1 MAAGSLDPETLER
14 IATLA
19 VHRELTGAAC
29 RAQLLAHLPARFV
42 ETIEAVAD
50 PVEQLRADVTHL
62 NEHPRLPDHHQPPL
76 ATWLQNAYLLTTP
89 GEAAREFRR
98 LRDRLVGPARQQEI
112 LRSLTRIKKITVSD
126 AIRIGEER
134 VQPPRAGDI
143 FGGRFS
149 LEKRLGEG
157 AVAEVWRARDLAA
170 AAPVAVKVLKPRWAE
185 DPERRARF
193 FAAARQMAAFAHPH
207 IVPVIIPEG
216 EDGGRFYCVL
226 EYLDAGDLEQAL
238 GEERIRMSTGL
249 RALLKVSS
257 GVAALHAASV
267 VHLDIKPQN
276 ILLGTDGRV
285 MLGDFD
291 RVRLTAAAGGG
302 QTETV
307 DSVFYLAPE
316 TFDER
321 RRPGPT
327 ADVFSLGMTA
337 LFVLHGDKLPAWIV
351 RRPAALLRR
360 IDCPDPVRRVIARA
374 IALEPAERFG
384 DVETFAVELE
394 SALGRPSGA
403 LPSIAPLIS
412 RGPHSIA
419 PPGAATPPGEGPM
432 PRVAPP
438 PRAPARPSRSMR
450 AISGPPPPREALE
463 TGERSAPLS
472 LSDLYDSSNRGML
485 APPPPLGVGIY
496 DSGELPALTTPPPV
510 VAPPSRGSLPPPSIP
525 PPSLPPPGLDLPPAR
540 TGELEL
546 DESVES
552 ALDVLDRAA
561 AAAALAE
568 EVESESRAARR
579 GRASWA
585 ARSGVDLAR
594 GDQSVDDAFSA
605 GSEGGEGEAGID
617 EPSAAT
623 DADAG
628 AETGQGAAEVAD
640 AGSEVEVDRADDG
653 ASDDLNDDPSDALD
667 PPPPAEAPPEAPPEA
682 PARWSERRPDA
693 SMPGRAL
700 AESALLRPPARGR
713 GSDPEVAPAEGHPAE
728 PAPPTGAL
736 PRDLSAADSL
746 DRVAEYFTERLTG
759 ARAAES
765 ERAPPHVAPSRAD
778 APTRPVTYVRPM
790 VPRRSPPLARI
801 DEAPVQAPPTPPDAP
816 PPPPPVEADD
826 AVEEIVPSQP
836 LRRATLD
843 DPLTAPGAP
852 LDPPPPPLDPRAPDR
867 RGALWMLASVGG
879 AAATWLLLD
888 AWRARN
894 TPGDGRRPI
903 GSSTPPDAGAVG
915 SAAGPDAAPD
925 AARPDAARPDAQPDA
940 ALPDAAPDAAPP
952 DAQPDAAPPD
962 ARPDAAPRRRRRRRR
977 PRRGT
982 RRETP
987 RPTPKQPLKQRP
999 KRPPTPPPGPDAPI
1013 IEIPDEF
1020 K

>member
-1 MAAGSLDPETLER
+1 MAAGSLDPETLEE

-19 VHRELTGAAC
+19 VQRELPRGAC
-29 RAQLLAHLPARFV
+29 RAQLLAHLPPRFV

-50 PVEQLRADVTHL
+50 PVAQLRADLAHL
-62 NEHPRLPDHHQPPL
+62 NDHPRLPDHHQPPL

-126 AIRIGEER
+126 AIRIGADPDR
-134 VQPPRAGDI
+134 VVPPQAGDI

-170 AAPVAVKVLKPRWAE
+170 AAPVAVKILKPRWAE

-216 EDGGRFYCVL
+216 EDAGRFYCVL

-238 GEERIRMSTGL
+238 REERIRTSTGL

-257 GVAALHAASV
+257 GVAALHASSV

-291 RVRLTAAAGGG
+291 RVRLTAAGGGG

-337 LFVLHGDKLPAWIV
+337 LYVLHGDKLPAWIV

-374 IALEPAERFG
+374 IALEPVERYG

-403 LPSIAPLIS
+403 LPSIAPLLS
-412 RGPHSIA
+412 GGPRSIA
-419 PPGAATPPGEGPM
+419 PPGASPPGDGPM
-432 PRVAPP
+432 ARPAPP
-438 PRAPARPSRSMR
+438 PRAPSRPSRSMR
-450 AISGPPPPREALE
+450 AISGPPPREIFE
-463 TGERSAPLS
+463 TGERPALSTPLT
-472 LSDLYDSSNRGML
+472 LTELYDSGARGML
-485 APPPPLGVGIY
+485 APPPPLAAGLY
-496 DSGELPALTTPPPV
+496 DASDPPPEGPVLTTPPPV
-510 VAPPSRGSLPPPSIP
+510 VAPPSRGSLPAPSIP
-525 PPSLPPPGLDLPPAR
+525 PPSLPPPALELPPAR

-568 EVESESRAARR
+568 EVESEARAARR
-579 GRASWA
+579 ERSGWGAAPAAGFEA
-585 ARSGVDLAR
+585 ARDSMGDESASGLSVSEGSADASGSD
-594 GDQSVDDAFSA
+594 GDDAPVDDADD
-605 GSEGGEGEAGID
+605 G
-617 EPSAAT
+617 P
-623 DADAG
+623 ADAEDDS
-628 AETGQGAAEVAD
+628 APSSVQD
-640 AGSEVEVDRADDG
+640 DDG
-653 ASDDLNDDPSDALD
+653 PSPQPARRDSALD
-667 PPPPAEAPPEAPPEA
+667 
-682 PARWSERRPDA
+682 S

-700 AESALLRPPARGR
+700 AESALLRPPPPRDRAT
-713 GSDPEVAPAEGHPAE
+713 APDAAPVAE
-728 PAPPTGAL
+728 PDAEPDQDAEPDSESGAL
-736 PRDLSAADSL
+736 PSDLSAADSL
-746 DRVAEYFTERLTG
+746 DRVAEYFTERLAG
-759 ARAAES
+759 ARADES
-765 ERAPPHVAPSRAD
+765 ALKRLPGQVAPSRAD

-790 VPRRSPPLARI
+790 VPRRPPERLETPPENTA
-801 DEAPVQAPPTPPDAP
+801 PTPAAPDPTDDAFGFDLDAALEGVARSRPIERDTLDDPPIARGTPIDAP
-816 PPPPPVEADD
+816 PP
-826 AVEEIVPSQP
+826 
-836 LRRATLD
+836 R
-843 DPLTAPGAP
+843 
-852 LDPPPPPLDPRAPDR
+852 LDPASPDR
-867 RGALWMLASVGG
+867 RGALWMIASIGG

-888 AWRARN
+888 AWRART
-894 TPGDGRRPI
+894 TPGDGRRPV
-903 GSSTPPDAGAVG
+903 GTSTPAAPVAAPARDAGLPDA
-915 SAAGPDAAPD
+915 AAPD
-925 AARPDAARPDAQPDA
+925 AATPDAAAPDA
-940 ALPDAAPDAAPP
+940 APAIDAAPDSAPDAAAPDAAPDAAPAP
-952 DAQPDAAPPD
+952 PPDAAP
-962 ARPDAAPRRRRRRRR
+962 APDAAPRRRRRRRPR
-977 PRRGT
+977 RPPRRGSAPPKQT
-982 RRETP
+982 PQRRPERP
-987 RPTPKQPLKQRP
+987 RPPQT
-999 KRPPTPPPGPDAPI
+999 DAPI